1 MKKLTY
7 KELGALFEKA
17 KAGDTSAF
25 AEIFNATYKPQL
37 YLASSIIHNQALAE
51 EAVQNTYLSL
61 YKNMNAVEKPIA
73 LVSFMNRL
81 TVNNCYAIMRKEKE
95 STKQPLDDIAYQLP
109 DPGLTPEEKMIAQSD
124 SEMMQMALSKL
135 DPTLRDVVIL
145 KYVDEMKMQDIAKVS
160 NLSLRTT
167 HRYLKK
173 GVIELKNIVERMKNS
188 SFILFLTAEPFI
200 AKNLRLGRDNAASS
214 DAVSK
219 SLNAFQSAA
228 GIPVSAGTAGAAAAG
243 AIAIQSS
250 GLIVVKTAAEVGIVA
265 LGTSAAVSFTL
276 LASPMITVHSD
287 SLNTYTAK
295 TVPVTVTCSNTSLK
309 DVRAYDANGTVTAI
323 GSSENG
329 YLLEFAENGTYRIVA
344 KGTNGK
350 TSSEDITISNI
361 DRSSPV
367 STPLEDDGTYLS
379 ISLSDS
385 QSGINWNTLR
395 VCDSDHNPV
404 EYHMDGSRIFV
415 ASELTYTEIYIEDNL
430 GNANT
435 FTIRR

>member
-7 KELGALFEKA
+7 KELGKLFEKA
-17 KAGDTSAF
+17 KAGDAEAF
-25 AEIFNATYKPQL
+25 SEIFNATYKPQL

-61 YKNMNAVEKPIA
+61 YNNMNAVEKPIA

-81 TVNNCYAIMRKEKE
+81 TANNCYAIMRKEKE

-109 DPGLTPEEKMIAQSD
+109 DPGLTPEEKLSAQSD
-124 SEMMQMALSKL
+124 SEMIQLALSKL
-135 DPTLRDVVIL
+135 EPSLRNVVLL
-145 KYVDEMKMQDIAKVS
+145 KYVDEMKMQDIAEVS

-173 GVIELKNIVERMKNS
+173 GVIELKKIVERMKNS
-188 SFILFLTAEPFI
+188 SFILFLSAEPFI
-200 AKNLRLGRDNAASS
+200 ARNIRSGRDHSASA
-214 DAVSK
+214 DIVSK

-228 GIPVSAGTAGAAAAG
+228 GIPVTAGAAGATAAG

-250 GLIVVKTAAEVGIVA
+250 GLLVGKIAAGAGILA
-265 LGTSAAVSFTL
+265 IGTTAAVSFTL
-276 LASPMITVHSD
+276 LTAPIITINTD
-287 SLNTYTAK
+287 ALNTYTAK
-295 TVPVTVTCSNTSLK
+295 TVSVPVSCSNTTLK
-309 DVRAYDANGTVTAI
+309 DVRAYDANGVIAAI
-323 GSSENG
+323 GTEENN
-329 YLLEFAENGTYRIVA
+329 YILEFAENGTYRVEA

-350 TSSEDITISNI
+350 TSSKDISIANI
-361 DRSSPV
+361 DRTSPV

-385 QSGINWNTLR
+385 QSGINWDTLL
-395 VCDSDHNPV
+395 VYDLDHNSL

-415 ASELTYTEIYIEDNL
+415 SSELTYAEIYIEDNL